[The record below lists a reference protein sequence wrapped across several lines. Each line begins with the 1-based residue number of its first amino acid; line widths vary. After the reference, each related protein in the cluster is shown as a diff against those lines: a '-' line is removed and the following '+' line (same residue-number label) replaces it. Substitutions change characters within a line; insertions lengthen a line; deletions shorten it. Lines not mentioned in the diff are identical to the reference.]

1 MNQEPDFNLSPNNLE
16 VLLSNLKKSGE
27 KIIDLTSSNP
37 TVLGFDYSGLKIPM
51 LFSTEKNLIYS
62 PDPKGS
68 AAARDAIGK
77 YYKARNNYF
86 KFKSISDLILA
97 SGTSEC
103 YSYILKA
110 FGSAGEEVLLPAPGY
125 PLLEHLVSFEKLNPV
140 HYNLKYDND
149 KWAIDPE
156 ELEKSVSAKTKFI
169 IIVSPNNP
177 TGHTLG
183 KDEFIYIDKLCSK
196 NGINIIIDEV
206 FFDYINENNYEPFLP
221 EYPENYSIFILNGIS
236 KITATPQLK
245 LSWLYV
251 ISKESVTEKLE
262 FIADAY
268 LSVNTPVQNAL
279 PYLLENKNVIQP
291 QIISRIK
298 NNLEFLKNSG
308 LDYYKVNAGWYACLK
323 TAGNITDDAFCYN
336 LLEKYS
342 VLAHPGFFYEFNSEN
357 VIVISLIVRE
367 SDFIEGIEKIKLLLM
382 SR

>member
-1 MNQEPDFNLSPNNLE
+1 MNPEPDFNLSPNNLE
-16 VLLSNLKKSGE
+16 VLLSHIKKSGE

-37 TVLGFDYSGLKIPM
+37 TVLGFDYGRLKIPQT
-51 LFSTEKNLIYS
+51 LSSEKNLIYS

-68 AAARDAIGK
+68 AAARGAIGN
-77 YYKARNNYF
+77 YYRARNNYF
-86 KFKSISDLILA
+86 KFKSIQDLILA

-110 FGSAGEEVLLPAPGY
+110 FGNAGDEVLLPAPGY
-125 PLLEHLVSFEKLNPV
+125 PLLEHLVNFEKLYPV
-140 HYNLKYDND
+140 HYNLKYDNN
-149 KWAIDPE
+149 KWAIEPE

-177 TGHTLG
+177 TGHTLS
-183 KDEFIYIDKLCSK
+183 KEEFIYIDKLCSK

-206 FFDYINENNYEPFLP
+206 FFDYINGNNYVPFLP

-251 ISKESVTEKLE
+251 ISKEPLTEKLE

-279 PYLLENKNVIQP
+279 PSLLENKNVIQP

-298 NNLEFLKNSG
+298 NNLVFLKKSG
-308 LDYYKVNAGWYACLK
+308 LRYYNVNAGWYACLK
-323 TAGNITDDAFCYN
+323 IGGNITDDVFCYN
-336 LLEKYS
+336 LLEKAR
-342 VLAHPGFFYEFNSEN
+342 VLAHPGFFYEFNCEN

-382 SR
+382 NR